1 MDTPKRLTALFI
13 LLVLIGSP
21 LVAQRNSIIS
31 IAPDVTILMNKRG
44 LNLYD
49 NGYVVD
55 HASSN
60 LSFGL
65 SALRRHYSR
74 AGKPLSFEY
83 GLRLFK
89 ETTRL
94 DVGGPNAERSDVTLH
109 QLGVG
114 VPVRVFFDG
123 WKKGKGLV
131 KNQSGLFVELMN
143 SANFR
148 GDLSKNVYTS
158 HLSLGA
164 RTKGRVVYFQLAF
177 GWPVYSSQTVFT
189 ALDQGFGFTNKQR
202 RFALLTLGYS
212 LPD

>member
-1 MDTPKRLTALFI
+1 MHTSKCLTAFFVLF
-13 LLVLIGSP
+13 VLIGSP
-21 LVAQRNSIIS
+21 LVAQHNSIIS
-31 IAPDVTILMNKRG
+31 IAPDLTILMNKQG

-65 SALRRHYSR
+65 SALRRHYST

-94 DVGGPNAERSDVTLH
+94 DVRGPNAERSDLTLH
-109 QLGVG
+109 QLGLG
-114 VPVRVFFDG
+114 VPLRLFFDG
-123 WKKGKGLV
+123 WKKGKGLI
-131 KNQSGLFVELMN
+131 KKQGGLFVELMN

-164 RTKGRVVYFQLAF
+164 RTGGRVVYLQIAF
-177 GWPVYSSQTVFT
+177 GWPIYTSQTFFT
-189 ALDQGFGFTNKQR
+189 ALDQGFQFTNKQR
-202 RFALLTLGYS
+202 RFAVLTLGYS

>member
-1 MDTPKRLTALFI
+1 MYTPQRLAALF
-13 LLVLIGSP
+13 LLLALIGRP
-21 LVAQRNSIIS
+21 VLAQNNSIIS
-31 IAPDVTILMNKRG
+31 IAPDLTILLNKQG

-49 NGYVVD
+49 NGYLVD
-55 HASSN
+55 HAPSN

-83 GLRLFK
+83 GLRLHK

-94 DVGGPNAERSDVTLH
+94 DVTGPNAERSGITLH

-114 VPVRVFFDG
+114 VPLRVFFDG
-123 WKKGKGLV
+123 WKKGKGLI

-164 RTKGRVVYFQLAF
+164 RTKGRVVYFQIAF
-177 GWPVYSSQTVFT
+177 GWPVYTSQTFFT
-189 ALDQGFGFTNKQR
+189 ALDRGFAFTNNQR